1 MIKKGDILG
10 GTYQILDELGKGG
23 IGIVY
28 YGYHLRLQK
37 KIVIKK
43 IKDNFVGRLNER
55 GEVDLLKNLH
65 HMFLPQVYD
74 FLQIDDQI
82 FTVMDFIDGKSMDFY
97 LQEHY
102 RFPEKQ
108 VLLWMNQL
116 CDVLSYL
123 HSQTPP
129 IIHSDIKPANIMV
142 KPDGII
148 CLFMAIVYY
157 GIKKNRIKEEL
168 HERYDF

>member
-1 MIKKGDILG
+1 M
-10 GTYQILDELGKGG
+10 
-23 IGIVY
+23 
-28 YGYHLRLQK
+28 
-37 KIVIKK
+37 
-43 IKDNFVGRLNER
+43 
-55 GEVDLLKNLH
+55 DLLKNLH

-74 FLQIDDQI
+74 FLPIDDQI

-129 IIHSDIKPANIMV
+129 IIHSDIKPANINERMV
-142 KPDGII
+142 ELKMTQGEIMIIGGLALVIAGII